1 MRLSLNKLLLLV
13 ILIALS
19 SGTFLHINSILT
31 LKAKDY
37 EAEAETLLSILGKAN
52 ESLIEIFERLET
64 KGVIVPEQAITEYHV
79 GLSLA
84 DTAISLL
91 TSGNISEANQKII
104 EAMQK
109 FKDTLRII
117 YNAIEESLT
126 KVEVDM
132 ERIAR
137 LKDSISRSFKYVLRL
152 ENLAMKANADGF
164 NTTALESKIEDARTF
179 LSDALVNF
187 DRGDIENAS
196 SNLVQAEAILD
207 QLMEH
212 LRKLVYNIKV
222 NRIKILFVE
231 TENRLIALEERV
243 VSLSNEL
250 SPEAKNAS
258 LAALNEAEKSL
269 MKAKD
274 LMNKRMI
281 NETVSELLNVRE
293 KEEEAIEALQSANV
307 TSSNF
312 SMSLKETE
320 EP

>member
-13 ILIALS
+13 VLIALS

-37 EAEAETLLSILGKAN
+37 EAETLLSILGKAN

-64 KGVIVPEQAITEYHV
+64 KGVVVPEQAITEYHV

-91 TSGNISEANQKII
+91 ASGNISEANQKII

-109 FKDTLRII
+109 FKDTLKII
-117 YNAIEESLT
+117 YNTIKEPLT

-132 ERIAR
+132 ERIGR
-137 LKDSISRSFKYVLRL
+137 LEDSISRSFKYVLRL
-152 ENLAMKANADGF
+152 ENLTVKANADGF

-179 LSDALVNF
+179 LSDALVSL
-187 DRGDIENAS
+187 DLADIENAS
-196 SNLVQAEAILD
+196 NNLVQAEALLD

-222 NRIKILFVE
+222 NRIENFFVE

>member
-13 ILIALS
+13 VLIVLS

-52 ESLIEIFERLET
+52 ESLIEIFERLDT
-64 KGVIVPEQAITEYHV
+64 KGVVVPEQAITEYHV

-84 DTAISLL
+84 DTATSLL

-109 FKDTLRII
+109 FKDTLKII
-117 YNAIEESLT
+117 YNTIDEPLT
-126 KVEVDM
+126 EVEVDT
-132 ERIAR
+132 ERITR
-137 LKDSISRSFKYVLRL
+137 LKDSINRSFEYVFWLK
-152 ENLAMKANADGF
+152 NLAIKANADGF
-164 NTTALESKIEDARTF
+164 NTTTLEGKIEDARTF
-179 LSDALVNF
+179 LSDALVSL

-196 SNLVQAEAILD
+196 NNLVQAEALLD
-207 QLMEH
+207 RLMEH

-222 NRIKILFVE
+222 NRIENFFVE
-231 TENRLIALEERV
+231 TENRLIALEEKV
-243 VSLSNEL
+243 ISLSNEL

-258 LAALNEAEKSL
+258 LTALNEAENSL
-269 MKAKD
+269 MKAKN
-274 LMNKRMI
+274 LMDRRMI

-312 SMSLKETE
+312 SMSLKETK

>member
-1 MRLSLNKLLLLV
+1 VRLSLNKLLLLV
-13 ILIALS
+13 VLIALS

-37 EAEAETLLSILGKAN
+37 EAETLLSILGKAN

-64 KGVIVPEQAITEYHV
+64 KGVVVPEQAITEYHV

-91 TSGNISEANQKII
+91 ASGNISEANQKII

-109 FKDTLRII
+109 FKDTLKII
-117 YNAIEESLT
+117 YNTIKEPLT

-132 ERIAR
+132 ERIGR
-137 LKDSISRSFKYVLRL
+137 LEDSISRSFKYVLRL
-152 ENLAMKANADGF
+152 ENLTVKANADGF

-179 LSDALVNF
+179 LSDALVSL
-187 DRGDIENAS
+187 DLADIENAS
-196 SNLVQAEAILD
+196 NNLVQAEALLD

-222 NRIKILFVE
+222 NRIENFFVE

>member
-1 MRLSLNKLLLLV
+1 VRLSLNKLLLLV
-13 ILIALS
+13 VLIALS

-37 EAEAETLLSILGKAN
+37 EAETLLSILG
-52 ESLIEIFERLET
+52 
-64 KGVIVPEQAITEYHV
+64 PEQAITEYHV

-91 TSGNISEANQKII
+91 ASGNISEANQKII

-109 FKDTLRII
+109 FKDTLKII
-117 YNAIEESLT
+117 YNTIKEPLT

-132 ERIAR
+132 ERIGR
-137 LKDSISRSFKYVLRL
+137 LEDSISRSFKYVLRL
-152 ENLAMKANADGF
+152 ENLTVKANADGF

-179 LSDALVNF
+179 LSDALVSL
-187 DRGDIENAS
+187 DLADIENAS
-196 SNLVQAEAILD
+196 NNLVQAEALLD

-222 NRIKILFVE
+222 NRIENFFVE

>member
-13 ILIALS
+13 VLIALS

-37 EAEAETLLSILGKAN
+37 EAETLLSILGKAN

-64 KGVIVPEQAITEYHV
+64 KGVVVPEQAITEYHV

-91 TSGNISEANQKII
+91 ASGNISEANQKII

-117 YNAIEESLT
+117 YNAIEEPLT
-126 KVEVDM
+126 KVEVDI

-320 EP
+320 ES